1 LRFPAE
7 ESTFFSYETR
17 CFHRVASSWLGD
29 LFVVVPGQWRRII
42 GSSQNA
48 ATPKFIFFADR
59 RMFKQN
65 PIKAAV
71 FSTI

>member
-1 LRFPAE
+1 PAE

-29 LFVVVPGQWRRII
+29 CFVVVPGQWRRII

-48 ATPKFIFFADR
+48 ATPKFTFFSDR

-65 PIKAAV
+65 SIKAAV